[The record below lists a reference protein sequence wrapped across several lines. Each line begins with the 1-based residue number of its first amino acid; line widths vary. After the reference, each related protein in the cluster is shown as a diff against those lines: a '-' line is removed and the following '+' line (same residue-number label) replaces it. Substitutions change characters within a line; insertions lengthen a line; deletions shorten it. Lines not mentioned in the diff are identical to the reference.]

1 VLVLEYK
8 LVGNPKQQAAVEEAI
23 RTATFIRNKCLRLW
37 MDGEKIGKYD
47 LSAYCVPLSKEFEWA
62 GKLNSQARQAAA
74 ERTWSSITRF
84 YKECAEK
91 PARIAS
97 PKFKKRGHSVEYKTT
112 GWKLSEDRRFITFT
126 DGFKIGR
133 LKLLDKRLLNEYPLA
148 SIKRVR
154 LVRRAD
160 GFYCQFVTDME
171 RNEPQEPTGKT
182 VGIDVGLL
190 TFYTD
195 SNGESIP
202 CPKPLRKAEKR
213 LKKLGRRLSRKKKGS
228 SNRDKASQRLAR
240 QHLKVAR
247 RRKDFAAKAARAL
260 VRSNDLVAY
269 EALPVRNLVHNHYL
283 AKSIHD
289 AAWSGFLAW
298 LVYYG
303 QVFGKVVVAVPPAY
317 TSQDCSVCAAR
328 VPKALSERTHRCQCG
343 AVMDRDQNA
352 ARNILQK
359 GLLRL
364 ANDTAGHAEIG
375 EGKPPERL
383 GRSGL
388 YNGSDPVASWIAEP
402 RTPPL

>member
-8 LVGNPKQQAAVEEAI
+8 LVGSPQQQAAMEEAI

-37 MDGEKIGKYD
+37 MDGEKIGTYD
-47 LSAYCVPLSKEFEWA
+47 LSAITRCAGTRVPLTTEFDWA

-84 YKECAEK
+84 YQECANK
-91 PARIAS
+91 PKRIAY

-133 LKLLDKRLLNEYPLA
+133 LKLLDKRPLNEYPLA

-154 LVRRAD
+154 IVRRAD

-171 RNEPQEPTGKT
+171 RHEPQEPTGKT
-182 VGIDVGLL
+182 VGIDEGLL
-190 TFYTD
+190 AFYTD
-195 SNGESIP
+195 SNGASIP
-202 CPKPLRKAEKR
+202 GPQPLRQAEKR
-213 LKKLGRRLSRKKKGS
+213 LKQLQRRVSRKKKGS
-228 SNRDKASQRLAR
+228 SNRIKARKRLAR

-247 RRKDFAAKAARAL
+247 RRKDFAAKTARAL

-269 EALPVRNLVHNHYL
+269 ETLSVRNLVHHPPL

-289 AAWSGFLAW
+289 AAWSAFLGW

-303 QVFGKVVVAVPPAY
+303 KVFGKVVIAVPAAY
-317 TSQDCSVCAAR
+317 TSQDCSLCGAR
-328 VPKALSERTHRCQCG
+328 VPKELSARTHRCECG
-343 AVMDRDQNA
+343 AGALWADWTATITRLETFSGRDSFGSVTIPWDTGKSGRESLPNA
-352 ARNILQK
+352 WGESAS
-359 GLLRL
+359 
-364 ANDTAGHAEIG
+364 TAGVI
-375 EGKPPERL
+375 P
-383 GRSGL
+383 
-388 YNGSDPVASWIAEP
+388 
-402 RTPPL
+402 